1 MNNYLSVRYVVAAVA
16 VLALLVQAPFFFSA
30 GLVAP
35 AWAVV
40 VLVLV
45 WLALV
50 VLAVAWFRRRPW
62 WVVPLPLVAALVWF
76 GGISAGEALLGWTA

>member
-1 MNNYLSVRYVVAAVA
+1 MNRWLKVRYVVAAVA
-16 VLALLVQAPFFFSA
+16 VLALLVQASFFFSA

-35 AWAVV
+35 GWAVV
-40 VLVLV
+40 VLVSV

-62 WVVPLPLVAALVWF
+62 WVLPLPLLAVAVWW
-76 GGISAGEALLGWTA
+76 GGISAGEAWLDWTA